1 MHLLKQVA
9 IEQLSRQVFFPG
21 HVCRS
26 TTFELFKHYFLV
38 FAYLVV
44 PLHLGYEG
52 EKCQT
57 NINECVPDPCTHGT
71 CIDQVNDYLCTCELG
86 YTDKN
91 CSTEIDECSSNPC
104 QNGAICTDLV
114 GK

>member
-1 MHLLKQVA
+1 M
-9 IEQLSRQVFFPG
+9 
-21 HVCRS
+21 
-26 TTFELFKHYFLV
+26 
-38 FAYLVV
+38 VV

-57 NINECVPDPCTHGT
+57 YTNECVPDPCTHGT

-104 QNGAICTDLV
+104 QNGATCTDLV

>member
-1 MHLLKQVA
+1 MRSSSLVQHFWFSQIHLL
-9 IEQLSRQVFFPG
+9 IS
-21 HVCRS
+21 
-26 TTFELFKHYFLV
+26 LV
-38 FAYLVV
+38 
-44 PLHLGYEG
+44 PSHPGYEG

-71 CIDQVNDYLCTCELG
+71 CIDQVNDYLCTCEPG